1 MENYKKLNL
10 NYLVYVKL
18 TPFGKK
24 VLFDYYLKL
33 GATERDVRKR
43 HNMKNNTIQIQVWEL
58 AHIFGSKLYCGAVD
72 HPFEKSFIFI
82 PEESLE

>member
-1 MENYKKLNL
+1 MENCKKLNL
-10 NYLVYVKL
+10 NYHVFVKL

-24 VLFDYYLKL
+24 VLLDYYLKF
-33 GATERDVRKR
+33 GVTERVVRKR

-58 AHIFGSKLYCGAVD
+58 AHIFGSNLYNGAAD
-72 HPFEKSFIFI
+72 HPFENSFIFI